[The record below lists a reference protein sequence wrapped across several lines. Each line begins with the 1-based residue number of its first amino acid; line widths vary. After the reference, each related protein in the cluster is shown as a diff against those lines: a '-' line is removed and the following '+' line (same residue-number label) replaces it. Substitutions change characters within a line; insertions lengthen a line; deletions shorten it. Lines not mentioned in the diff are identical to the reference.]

1 MLADRNDDEGEK
13 NQQTATADCDIGRD
27 VGRRQKSFASSRAK
41 TPSVGF
47 SKWQFGFEEV
57 TAAAEMW

>member
-13 NQQTATADCDIGRD
+13 NQLSPTADRDIGRI
-27 VGRRQKSFASSRAK
+27 VGGRQKSFASSRAK
-41 TPSVGF
+41 TPSVSF

-57 TAAAEMW
+57 TAAAEIW